1 MSQREPKFNPVAFV
15 CREKPRTGMERAL
28 AIAEHAKDSF
38 SVGEAVVDGF
48 VFYKYATGAKA
59 LVGVP

>member
-1 MSQREPKFNPVAFV
+1 MQPKPRFNPVAFV
-15 CREKPRTGMERAL
+15 CPKEEPRSGLERAV
-28 AIAEHAKDSF
+28 AIATTAKDVF

-48 VFYKYATGAKA
+48 VFYKYATGARA